1 MFLYVIIVNGYCLL
15 GNTLFTTG
23 RMTKNISN
31 MAFIF
36 IRKMLQVKTILEVH
50 LKVENG
56 YLLNWRN
63 LINLMQ

>member
-1 MFLYVIIVNGYCLL
+1 MFLYVIVANGYCLL

>member
-1 MFLYVIIVNGYCLL
+1 MFLYVIVVNGYCLL

>member
-1 MFLYVIIVNGYCLL
+1 MFLYVIVVNGYCLL
-15 GNTLFTTG
+15 GNTFFTTG
-23 RMTKNISN
+23 RITKNISN